1 MTSKVSGEYL
11 FNVQFRVSPSDSAVS
26 LSPETFET
34 TMAKR
39 APPPGEDGWLF
50 FRDNLWRGEA
60 NNEAHLRDLASET
73 LGVTV
78 ESVSFIEL
86 RCTGAY
92 FAQLKADIRS
102 DLTPFRADSAS
113 EVIKKYL
120 GSSVRVT

>member
-1 MTSKVSGEYL
+1 MTGEVSGKYV
-11 FNVQFRVSPSDSAVS
+11 FDVQFRVSSSDSAVS

-73 LGVTV
+73 LGVAV
-78 ESVSFIEL
+78 ESVSFTEL
-86 RCTGAY
+86 RCTDAY
-92 FAQLKADIRS
+92 FDELRAEIRA

-113 EVIKKYL
+113 EAINKYL